1 MTSSRSE
8 AVKVRLMQ
16 ALTPSYLNIVDD
28 SAAHA
33 GHGGAD
39 GGGHFHAV
47 IVADAFAGK
56 SLVQRHQMVY
66 RALGDMLKS
75 EIHAFSMKVY
85 SPDETPE
92 T

>member
-1 MTSSRSE
+1 MSSTRE
-8 AVKVRLMQ
+8 QAVRACLQQ
-16 ALTPSYLNIVDD
+16 ALAPTQLELIDE

-33 GHGGAD
+33 GHAGAA

-47 IVADAFAGK
+47 IVADAFTGK

-66 RALGDMLKS
+66 RALGDLLKG

-85 SPDETPE
+85 SPDETP
-92 T
+92 